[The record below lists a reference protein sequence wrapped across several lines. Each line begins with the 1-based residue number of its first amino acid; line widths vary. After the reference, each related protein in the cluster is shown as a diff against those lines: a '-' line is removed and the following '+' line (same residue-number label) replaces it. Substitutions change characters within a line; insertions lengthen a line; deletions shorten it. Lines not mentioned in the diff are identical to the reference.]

1 MPVVVPTWDS
11 EHVILVL
18 VSCLVAGSG
27 VEVGAGEVSPELM
40 SSSADRMTVSNRG
53 RGKSVIWS
61 FTPMM

>member
-27 VEVGAGEVSPELM
+27 VEAGEVSPELM